1 MERKSFRDISLQVSE
16 PEYRQ
21 DPALS
26 YSTLARYEREG
37 FNNLSTLFD
46 RIESPSLTFGSL
58 VDTLITGTE
67 EEFNDQFMV
76 ADSISISD
84 SLISITLRLFKQ
96 FKDEYNDIQDI
107 PSNKLLD
114 AIKDIQWNN
123 HWLPKT
129 RVTKIKS
136 DCAGYYKLLYIAD
149 GRTIISSK
157 LNNVAESVVN
167 SLKSSDSTK
176 FYFED
181 DSPFD
186 DNVQRFYQLK
196 FKSTL
201 QGIDFRCM
209 ADELIV
215 VHDQKLVVPI
225 DLKTSSKP
233 EWDFYKSFLEYRYDI
248 QARLYWKVIRD
259 NMDKDPYYKDFT
271 LADYKFIV
279 VSRNTLTPL
288 VWDFAHTQAEV
299 PLVLESGFTLR
310 HPFQIAKEL
319 NTYLQDKPTVPNG
332 IDKNGINKI
341 EDWISLTY

>member
-1 MERKSFRDISLQVSE
+1 MERKSLRDISWQVSE

-58 VDTLITGTE
+58 VDTLITGTD

-84 SLISITLRLFKQ
+84 SLVSITLRLFKQ

-107 PSNKLLD
+107 PSNELLD

-149 GRTIISSK
+149 GRTIISSE

-181 DSPFD
+181 DNPFD

-196 FKSTL
+196 FKAKFN
-201 QGIDFRCM
+201 GIPYRIM

-215 VHDQKLVVPI
+215 VHDKKTVIPI

-233 EWDFYKSFLEYRYDI
+233 EWDFYKSFIDWRYDI
-248 QARLYWKVIRD
+248 QSRLYWKVIRD
-259 NMDKDPYYKDFT
+259 NMDRDPYYKDFK

-288 VWDFAHTQAEV
+288 IWDFAHTQAEV
-299 PLVLESGFTLR
+299 PLVLDNGFTLR

-319 NTYLQDKPTVPNG
+319 NVYLQNKPTVPNG
-332 IDKNGINKI
+332 IDTKGINKI
-341 EDWISLTY
+341 EDWITIQ

>member
-1 MERKSFRDISLQVSE
+1 MERKSLRDISWQVSE

-58 VDTLITGTE
+58 VDTLITGTDK
-67 EEFNDQFMV
+67 EFNDQFMV

-114 AIKDIQWNN
+114 VIKDIQWNN

-181 DSPFD
+181 NSPFD

-201 QGIDFRCM
+201 QGINFRCM

-215 VHDQKLVVPI
+215 VHDKKIVVPI

-233 EWDFYKSFLEYRYDI
+233 EWDFYKSFIDWRYEI
-248 QARLYWKVIRD
+248 VILFIIFWG
-259 NMDKDPYYKDFT
+259 YE
-271 LADYKFIV
+271 KF
-279 VSRNTLTPL
+279 
-288 VWDFAHTQAEV
+288 
-299 PLVLESGFTLR
+299 
-310 HPFQIAKEL
+310 
-319 NTYLQDKPTVPNG
+319 YLP
-332 IDKNGINKI
+332 
-341 EDWISLTY
+341 SH